1 MPGDAIAGAAAQA
14 RGNVMSDNG
23 SGSLID
29 LGDDIACVE
38 FHTKMNAIDESIIEM
53 LRYVVEEGKK
63 QFRALIIGNEAADFS
78 AGANILLMLMGAKQG
93 EWKMLEGAIN
103 AFQQVNQLLK
113 YAPIPVVAAPAPR
126 ALGWGGAGGKRHAHH
141 PPPAGSDNVW
151 RAR

>member
-14 RGNVMSDNG
+14 RGNVLRDNG
-23 SGSLID
+23 SASLID

-78 AGANILLMLMGAKQG
+78 AGANILLVLMGANQG
-93 EWKMLEGAIN
+93 GWKKPDRATT
-103 AFQQVNQLLK
+103 AFPQSNQF
-113 YAPIPVVAAPAPR
+113 
-126 ALGWGGAGGKRHAHH
+126 
-141 PPPAGSDNVW
+141 
-151 RAR
+151 